1 MSAVYLVDV
10 AAFGLKQAWDLRSYA
25 QDISKLLAMS
35 YPEVV
40 DTVFVSRTLRK
51 VGGMLSF
58 E

>member
-10 AAFGLKQAWDLRSYA
+10 SSFGLKQAWDLRTYA

-40 DTVFVSRTLRK
+40 DTVFVSTPC
-51 VGGMLSF
+51 STTYA
-58 E
+58 EC